1 MAKYSPSSIGMKAIY
16 MKLNNKCSD
25 LIWTQSFKYSSFHLE
40 KNGDLKVIP
49 VFYVKFYGFVLS
61 RNLRNFPDFFDF
73 YFPKRTVI

>member
-1 MAKYSPSSIGMKAIY
+1 MTKYSPNSIEMKAIY
-16 MKLNNKCSD
+16 MKLNKCSD

-40 KNGDLKVIP
+40 KNGGLKVIL
-49 VFYVKFYGFVLS
+49 VSYVEFYGFVLS